1 MGRSKALLV
10 RLLKASP
17 RPLVWRF
24 ARRYIAGD
32 RLDHAV
38 EVVRRLEREGCR
50 ATVDVLGEDVTRES
64 DVEAYVEEYHQAIER
79 IVAEGLDANVSIKPT
94 AFGLR
99 ISEALCYRA
108 LRSVLEKADEHGMF
122 VRLDMEDSPT
132 TQATLDL
139 YRRLRSEGFER
150 LGVVLQSYLRRTL
163 DDVRT
168 LAAEGASVRLCKG
181 IYVEPRELAYKE
193 YQLIREAYV
202 DALEVLLRGE
212 DTHTAIA
219 THDDYLV
226 FHGRRLVREL
236 GLGPGRYEFQML
248 LGVDEQL
255 RRLLVAEGHPLRVYV
270 PYGRGWHGYSL
281 RRLVENPHLAAHVVR
296 NVLGFGIGSE
306 KAAPR

>member
-1 MGRSKALLV
+1 MGRSKALLI
-10 RLLKASP
+10 RLLEASP
-17 RPLVWRF
+17 RALVWRF

-32 RLDHAV
+32 SLEQAI
-38 EVVRRLEREGCR
+38 EVVRRLGDEGCR
-50 ATVDVLGEDVTRES
+50 ATVDVLGEDVTREA
-64 DVEAYVEEYHQAIER
+64 DVEAYIGHYHQAIER

-99 ISEALCYRA
+99 ISEDLCYRA
-108 LRSVLEKADEHGMF
+108 IRTVLEKAAEHRMF

-132 TQATLDL
+132 TQATFDL
-139 YRRLRSEGFER
+139 YRRLRGEGFDV
-150 LGVVLQSYLRRTL
+150 GVVLQSYLRRTL
-163 DDVRT
+163 DDARA

-202 DALEVLLRGE
+202 DALAVLLGGE
-212 DTHTAIA
+212 GTHTAIA

-236 GLGPGRYEFQML
+236 GLGPDRYEFQML

-270 PYGRGWHGYSL
+270 PYGEGWHGYSL

-296 NVLGFGIGSE
+296 NVLGFGTGSE
-306 KAAPR
+306 KATAR